1 MKIYSDR
8 ARYVGVVQDVVLDD
22 VEGRILGLAFGRRGE
37 TVTTIPYD
45 SVMAIGDIVLVRSK
59 RPVQEKTE
67 ETTSEGEEAE
77 S

>member
-8 ARYVGVVQDVVLDD
+8 ARYVGIVQDVVLDD
-22 VEGRILGLAFGRRGE
+22 TEGRILGLAFGRRGE
-37 TVTTIPYD
+37 SVTTVPYD

-59 RPVQEKTE
+59 RPVPEKTE
-67 ETTSEGEEAE
+67 ETAPESEEAE